1 VLAATLAAPGAAQQ
15 IPIATPGEREFVL
28 DAAQILSDTEERQLT
43 TTCAEVLTETAVPIK
58 VVTISSMS
66 DLGFAGWRIETFAR
80 TLFDQWGIGKEK
92 HNGRVRNRGILLL
105 VSRDDRTARIELGA
119 DWGRAHDGTCQ
130 SIMDAQML
138 PAFES
143 GAYAHGIALGVSSL
157 HGLARAIGEDAAAL
171 TAAMPVDA
179 GDKDTSGFK
188 RILGVLPAFMVIP
201 LLFYFAYRNS
211 GHHNPGGARFRYYGD
226 LHENP
231 RFGARGSGSQA
242 GGYSGGGSRG
252 GFSGGGGA
260 TGSW

>member
-1 VLAATLAAPGAAQQ
+1 MLAAPGFAQQ
-15 IPIATPGEREFVL
+15 IPLAPLGEREFVL
-28 DAAQILSDTEERQLT
+28 DTAQIFSEDDERRIGDA
-43 TTCAEVLTETAVPIK
+43 CAEVMAETAVSIK

-92 HNGRVRNRGILLL
+92 HNGRVRYRGILLL

-143 GAYAHGIALGVSSL
+143 GAYADGIALGVSAL

-179 GDKDTSGFK
+179 GDKETSGFK
-188 RILGVLPAFMVIP
+188 RILGVLPSFMVIP
-201 LLFYFAYRNS
+201 LLFWFAYKNS
-211 GHHNPGGARFRYYGD
+211 GHHNPGGKRFRYYGN

-231 RFGARGSGSQA
+231 RYGAHGSGSQA
-242 GGYSGGGSRG
+242 GGNASGGSRG